1 MAAEKSKDKETR
13 ARVVLGF
20 HGGGSLPLK
29 LTDAD
34 TKALM
39 GALAKGEWHDI
50 ADADGPVKVNLAQ
63 VVYVRSEADEHK
75 VGFGLS

>member
-1 MAAEKSKDKETR
+1 MAEKAKDKETR

-20 HGGGSLPLK
+20 QGGGSLPLK
-29 LTDAD
+29 LAAAD

-39 GALAKGEWHDI
+39 DALAKGEWHEV

-63 VVYVRSEADEHK
+63 VVYVRSEADEHR
-75 VGFGLS
+75 VGFGLT